1 MTGESP
7 DLIST
12 RTAPTRKHSARTR
25 QERRRT
31 KQHPWRLGRD
41 NVSDL
46 AATIAAQP
54 GPQTEFLRSPAD
66 ICIYGGAAG
75 GGKTVGLILEPL
87 RYATRV
93 VNFTAVFFRRSTPQI
108 TNPGGLWDES
118 KNFYPRLGGIPHI
131 GMREWRWPR
140 AGRIKFSHLQ
150 FDGTVYDWQ
159 GAQITLICFDELTHF
174 TAHQFFYMVSRNRST
189 CGVRPYIR
197 ATCNPD
203 ADCWVADFLGWWINP
218 ETGLPIPERAGVLR
232 YYVRVAEK
240 TIWAD
245 RPEELVQYLP
255 QPEDLPPSIEPPR
268 PISVTFIPATVFNNP
283 ILLRAN
289 PEYYAW
295 LLSLPTLERERL
307 LGGNWKIRPAAG
319 LYFKSEWC
327 AIVDEVPADLD
338 IVRYWDLAAT
348 EKTERNDPDWTVG
361 IKLGRDRSGGYYLL
375 DMVRA
380 RANPGDVERLL
391 LNTAEQDGKRV
402 RIGFGQDPGQ
412 AGKSQALHLVRAL
425 DGFTVRAAPE
435 SGDKLT
441 RFGPFSSQC
450 RAGNVKIRRG
460 AWNEELFRVLEGFP
474 DLAHDDEVDACSGA
488 MEMLNPQMKSW
499 GLYELTRRQAQELKQ
514 QPEPEPRKT
523 HSAPGSVEWQAEQ
536 EAKTKAQIEAT
547 AVEGTAGSSPHGPHS
562 EAP

>member
-1 MTGESP
+1 
-7 DLIST
+7 L
-12 RTAPTRKHSARTR
+12 APGARPHFSIGGHHR
-25 QERRRT
+25 
-31 KQHPWRLGRD
+31 G
-41 NVSDL
+41 
-46 AATIAAQP
+46 AA

-87 RYATRV
+87 RHATRV
-93 VNFTAVFFRRSTPQI
+93 ANFTAVFFRRSTPQI

-118 KNFYPRLGGIPHI
+118 QNFYPRLGGTPHV

-150 FDGTVYDWQ
+150 FDSTVYAWQ
-159 GAQITLICFDELTHF
+159 GAQIALICFDELTHF

-189 CGVRPYIR
+189 CGVKPYIR

-203 ADCWVADFLGWWINP
+203 ADSWVADFLAWWIDP
-218 ETGLPIPERAGVLR
+218 ESGLAIPERAGVLR

-307 LGGNWKIRPAAG
+307 LGGNWKIRPAPG
-319 LYFKSEWC
+319 LYFRREWC
-327 AIVDEVPADLD
+327 AIVDEVPADID
-338 IVRYWDLAAT
+338 SVRYWDLAAT

-361 IKLGRDRSGGYYLL
+361 IKLGRDRSGGYHLL

-391 LNTAEQDGKRV
+391 LNTAQQDGKRV

-412 AGKSQALHLVRAL
+412 AGKSQAQHLVRAL
-425 DGFTVRAAPE
+425 DGFTVTPAAE

-488 MEMLNPQMKSW
+488 LEMLNPQMESW
-499 GLYELTRRQAQELKQ
+499 GHFEWMRRQAQELKQ
-514 QPEPEPRKT
+514 QREPEPPKPEW
-523 HSAPGSVEWQAEQ
+523 APGSLEWQAEQ
-536 EAKTKAQIEAT
+536 EAKRKAQIEAA
-547 AVEGTAGSSPHGPHS
+547 AVEGTAGSSPSGPHS

>member
-1 MTGESP
+1 MIGAGHGHP
-7 DLIST
+7 DTIERPARASRSAVPSST
-12 RTAPTRKHSARTR
+12 
-25 QERRRT
+25 
-31 KQHPWRLGRD
+31 
-41 NVSDL
+41 
-46 AATIAAQP
+46 ATISGQP
-54 GPQTEFLRSPAD
+54 GPQTDFLRSSAD
-66 ICIYGGAAG
+66 ICVYGGAAG
-75 GGKTVGLILEPL
+75 GGKTVGLVLEPL
-87 RYATRV
+87 RHATRV
-93 VNFTAVFFRRSTPQI
+93 ANFTAVFFRRSTPQI

-118 KNFYPRLGGIPHI
+118 QEFYPRVGGTPHV
-131 GMREWRWPR
+131 GMREWRWSR
-140 AGRIKFSHLQ
+140 GGKIKFSHLQ
-150 FDGTVYDWQ
+150 FDSTVYDWQ
-159 GAQITLICFDELTHF
+159 GAQIALICFDELTHF

-203 ADCWVADFLGWWINP
+203 ADSWVADFLGWWINP
-218 ETGLPIPERAGVLR
+218 ESGLPIPERAGVLR

-319 LYFKSEWC
+319 LYFKREWC
-327 AIVDEVPADLD
+327 TIVDELPADLD
-338 IVRYWDLAAT
+338 VVRYWDLAAT

-375 DMVRA
+375 DLVRA

-391 LNTAEQDGKRV
+391 RNTAEQDGNRV

-425 DGFTVRAAPE
+425 SAYTARGALE

-488 MEMLNPQMKSW
+488 LEMLNPNSKDW
-499 GLYELTRRQAQELKQ
+499 GYIEWLREAAGEKKKQ
-514 QPEPEPRKT
+514 RQPEPREPNY
-523 HSAPGSVEWQAEQ
+523 AIGSVQWEEKQKKRRAADLARAAEEDKIAAERAAAAQ
-536 EAKTKAQIEAT
+536 EDKKREAQRAAAIAAEEA
-547 AVEGTAGSSPHGPHS
+547 
-562 EAP
+562 